1 MDKIAVIDIIG
12 RFRRGIEARGVR
24 LEKVILYGSHATG
37 AATSGSDIDLVVI
50 SQDFEGKGFWERID
64 LLSDVIYEQ
73 FVPIEAVALTPGEW
87 ERGESVIVEFARN
100 GEVLFAA

>member
-12 RFRRGIEARGVR
+12 RFRQGIEARGVR

-37 AATSGSDIDLVVI
+37 AAASGSDIDLVVI
-50 SQDFEGKGFWERID
+50 SRDFEGKGFWERID

-87 ERGESVIVEFARN
+87 DRGESVVVEFARN